1 MREYE
6 AMIIAKAELQEAE
19 LSKIVSK
26 WESIIGVNGG
36 QVIKKDAWGVR
47 RLAYPIN
54 KQVRGNYI
62 VYDVATDQKNI
73 QELERVLKLDENVL
87 RAMVVK
93 LADTVNVDER
103 RIELQKQAEEATLR
117 AAELAREK
125 ADSESFQARR
135 GSHRDDE

>member
-6 AMIIAKAELQEAE
+6 AMIIARAELQEAE
-19 LSKIVSK
+19 LSKMVSK
-26 WESIIGVNGG
+26 WEAVIGTGGG
-36 QVIKKDAWGVR
+36 QVVKKDTWGVR

-54 KQVRGNYI
+54 KQNRGNYI
-62 VYDVATDQKNI
+62 VYDLATDSGNVL
-73 QELERVLKLDENVL
+73 ELERILKLDENVL
-87 RAMVVK
+87 RAMIVK
-93 LADTVNVDER
+93 LADTVNVDAR
-103 RIELQKQAEEATLR
+103 RIELQKQAEEAALR

>member
-6 AMIIAKAELQEAE
+6 AMIIARAELQEAD
-19 LSKIVSK
+19 LSKMVTK
-26 WESIIGVNGG
+26 WESIMGISGG
-36 QVIKKDAWGVR
+36 QVVKKEVWGVR

-54 KQVRGNYI
+54 KQNRGNYI
-62 VYDVATDQKNI
+62 VYDVATDSGNI
-73 QELERVLKLDENVL
+73 LELERILKLDENVL
-87 RAMVVK
+87 RAMIVK

-103 RIELQKQAEEATLR
+103 RIELQKQAEEAALR

>member
-6 AMIIAKAELQEAE
+6 AMIIAKAELQETE
-19 LSKIVSK
+19 LSKMVAK
-26 WESIIGVNGG
+26 WESIMSIGGG
-36 QVIKKDAWGVR
+36 QVVKKDSWGVR
-47 RLAYPIN
+47 RLAYPIE
-54 KQVRGNYI
+54 KQTRGNYT
-62 VYDVATDQKNI
+62 VYDVATDSANI
-73 QELERVLKLDENVL
+73 LELERILKLDENVI
-87 RAMVVK
+87 RAMIVK

-103 RIELQKQAEEATLR
+103 RIELQKQAEESALR

>member
-6 AMIIAKAELQEAE
+6 AMIVAKAELPEAE
-19 LSKIVSK
+19 LTKMVAK
-26 WESIIGVNGG
+26 WESIMAIDGG
-36 QVIKKDAWGVR
+36 QVVKKEAWGVR

-54 KQVRGNYI
+54 KQTRANYM
-62 VYDVATDQKNI
+62 VYDVATDSANI
-73 QELERVLKLDENVL
+73 LELERVLKLDENVL
-87 RAMVVK
+87 RAMIIK

-103 RIELQKQAEEATLR
+103 RIELQKQAEEAALR